1 MSTTASGCCL
11 LIDLDLLI
19 VRWWRDFKS
28 YVNLNGLIEAA
39 WSTALNGFLRSGLPI
54 QSWPQVFNWTPT
66 KLRQWVTESLTR
78 KGESHNCTGGGSSVG
93 GTSVGKGEAATWA
106 GGCEQ
111 PPVGSSGWK
120 GLWGWREDEQMVFAL
135 IKAMMS
141 SACSV
146 LCVQHLDFSI
156 LSFLPS
162 FYFSK
167 NSS

>member
-1 MSTTASGCCL
+1 MGFCGQ
-11 LIDLDLLI
+11 D
-19 VRWWRDFKS
+19 WM
-28 YVNLNGLIEAA
+28 
-39 WSTALNGFLRSGLPI
+39 GFLRSGLPI

-66 KLRQWVTESLTR
+66 KLKQWVRYWGL
-78 KGESHNCTGGGSSVG
+78 GGGRDHPSSCLRELRALQGKVNSRLHWGWQFCG

-120 GLWGWREDEQMVFAL
+120 GLWGWREDEQIVFAL

-146 LCVQHLDFSI
+146 LCVQLWDFSI
-156 LSFLPS
+156 LSFLSS